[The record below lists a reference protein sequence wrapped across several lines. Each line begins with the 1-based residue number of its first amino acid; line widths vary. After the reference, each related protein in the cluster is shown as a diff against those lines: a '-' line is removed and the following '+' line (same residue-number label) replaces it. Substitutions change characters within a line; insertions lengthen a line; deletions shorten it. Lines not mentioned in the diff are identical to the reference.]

1 MNTHFALNI
10 MWKACVEDMCI
21 IVQYACKACMSLK
34 VVQSQTGQLVTL
46 AVIVELRAQL
56 SIWCVAPQG
65 QQSHLVSLSDES

>member
-1 MNTHFALNI
+1 
-10 MWKACVEDMCI
+10 
-21 IVQYACKACMSLK
+21 MSLK